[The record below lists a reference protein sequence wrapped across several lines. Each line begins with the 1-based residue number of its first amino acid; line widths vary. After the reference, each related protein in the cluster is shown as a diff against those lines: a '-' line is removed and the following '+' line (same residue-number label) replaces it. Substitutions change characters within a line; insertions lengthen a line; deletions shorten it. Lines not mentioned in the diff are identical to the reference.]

1 MSPSSLISRQLRA
14 LYTGA
19 LVSCVLCACATEVP
33 TFYDYGSARQI
44 DLETS
49 LSHIESPWLWVVV
62 VDDTPTPDGLDLRS
76 QVAEQLIGWADAYHS
91 WDPGV
96 YTPQH
101 IEVLIIGASDPLSA
115 RHPGNHSALRLVSKN
130 ATSANSASWENAI
143 ADGIRS
149 VVTSEQRPA
158 TLLSS
163 LEYWVNV
170 LDGSTSPPDEAA
182 ATFVSELP
190 ERMWVNVFILS
201 TRDDESPNA
210 SVSRFYLRDAR
221 VPITT
226 CTNEYSKI
234 YHASDSRLS
243 EVSANLISAC
253 QPWFFRR
260 GGVADGGYSCEEGTL
275 ARRENGQVACRVHAF
290 IDIEQECPAEFGFVD
305 PVNADGSRVPEIVE
319 LIDRGPTLTR
329 RKCEVLQL
337 EGAALSSCQS
347 ELACSDCLPGWCFRE
362 PFERDPVNHL
372 VSTCAA
378 QPGFSLEQFRFVNG
392 TDTAARGDLRIR
404 CAKELGPEL

>member
-1 MSPSSLISRQLRA
+1 MSPSSLIARQRTNVFA
-14 LYTGA
+14 AA

-44 DLETS
+44 DLQTS

-76 QVAEQLIGWADAYHS
+76 QVAEQMIGWADAYHS

-115 RHPGNHSALRLVSKN
+115 RHPGNQRALRLISKN

-182 ATFVSELP
+182 ATFISELP

-201 TRDDESPNA
+201 KRDDERPNA
-210 SVSRFYLRDAR
+210 SVSRFYLRDAP

-226 CTNEYSKI
+226 CTKEYSKI

-243 EVSANLISAC
+243 ESA
-253 QPWFFRR
+253 
-260 GGVADGGYSCEEGTL
+260 
-275 ARRENGQVACRVHAF
+275 
-290 IDIEQECPAEFGFVD
+290 
-305 PVNADGSRVPEIVE
+305 
-319 LIDRGPTLTR
+319 PT
-329 RKCEVLQL
+329 
-337 EGAALSSCQS
+337 
-347 ELACSDCLPGWCFRE
+347 
-362 PFERDPVNHL
+362 
-372 VSTCAA
+372 
-378 QPGFSLEQFRFVNG
+378 
-392 TDTAARGDLRIR
+392 
-404 CAKELGPEL
+404 